1 MVVGA
6 LLPLLVFSTALTAYS
21 WWQERTALEF
31 RQLERVRAIT
41 IALETELQASIRV
54 LRSVGLLA
62 SLDPSDP
69 SRSAASLRHIAAAQP
84 LWTTLAMGDAQ
95 WRRVTAVTGAGED
108 APMPPAIHEATRRQ
122 AVDTGLPAVS
132 PLVQSEG
139 RYKTQIVVPVV
150 GEGAGVTLLM
160 AAIDQAAWLEFIGR
174 YPIATGATLT
184 LLDQDGL
191 VIARTLNNDRWVGK
205 PPSPD
210 LLRNVRERAEGAFRS
225 TGLEG
230 QQFYSAHSRSTQT
243 GWAVATGL
251 PAQAVELSLR
261 DSSALLLGAA
271 VISIL
276 VAILLA
282 LLFGRRIERP
292 VSGLGEAARALE
304 RGQRAPLP
312 VPLHDGIDEVD
323 EVGHAFHSA
332 ARELSERER
341 ALNDAL
347 VREQQLRRDAE
358 QASAAKDD
366 YLAMLGHELRN
377 PLNALSSA
385 TAIASHDPRSD
396 QAARAREIVARQVVH
411 LRRLVDDLLD
421 VARVTRGMIELDC
434 KPVDLARIVRRTVA
448 AMSGAGRLGKHLVE
462 VDAGEAWVHG
472 DETRLEQ
479 VVANLLDNAGKYTH
493 DGGRVTIRT
502 RTDGDEAVLQIEDNG
517 MGIAPEL
524 LPRVFDLFS
533 QGERTLDRTQ
543 GGLGLGLALVRRLA
557 ELHGGRVDAV
567 SKGPGKGASFTVR
580 LPGTLR
586 PADAGVPTAP
596 PQDEGKALR
605 ILLVEDNPDGR
616 ETLRM
621 MLNLKGHEVHEAD
634 TGPRG
639 FEQAVALQPD
649 VAIVDIGLPGYD
661 GYEVARRVR
670 AEPRAAGIRL
680 VALTGYGQE
689 DDRKNA
695 LKAGF
700 DWFLVKP
707 ADIDALND
715 ILASV

>member
-21 WWQERTALEF
+21 WWQERAALEF
-31 RQLERVRAIT
+31 RQLERVRAIG
-41 IALETELQASIRV
+41 IALDTELQASVRV
-54 LRSVGLLA
+54 LGTLALAASPDPA
-62 SLDPSDP
+62 SLAGFQQP
-69 SRSAASLRHIAAAQP
+69 LRRIAAAQP
-84 LWTTLAMGDAQ
+84 LWTMLAIGDPA
-95 WRRVTAVTGAGED
+95 WREVVAVTGTGED
-108 APMPPAIHEATRRQ
+108 AVLPPAIHEETRRQ
-122 AVDTGLPAVS
+122 VAETGLPAVS
-132 PLVQSEG
+132 PLVQVEG
-139 RYKTQIVVPVV
+139 RHTTQIAFPVV
-150 GEGAGVTLLM
+150 RDGAVVALLM
-160 AAIDQAAWLEFIGR
+160 AAIDQKAWLGFIGQ

-191 VIARTLNNDRWVGK
+191 VIARTLNNERWVGK

-210 LLRNVRERAEGAFRS
+210 VLRNIRERAEGAFHS

-230 QQFYSAHSRSTQT
+230 QKFYSAHSRSPRW
-243 GWAVATGL
+243 GWTVATGL
-251 PAQAVELSLR
+251 PTQAVEFSLR
-261 DSSALLLGAA
+261 DTSWSLLGTAI
-271 VISIL
+271 VSIL

-282 LLFGRRIERP
+282 LLYGRRIERP
-292 VSGLGEAARALE
+292 VAELGVAAQALE
-304 RGQRAPLP
+304 RGQARPIP
-312 VPLHDGIDEVD
+312 RHHGIDEVH
-323 EVGHAFHSA
+323 EVAHAFHSA
-332 ARELSERER
+332 SRELGERER
-341 ALNDAL
+341 ALNEAL
-347 VREQQLRRDAE
+347 AREQQLRREAE
-358 QASAAKDD
+358 QASAAKDE

-377 PLNALSSA
+377 PLNAISSA
-385 TAIASHDPRSD
+385 NAVASRVDPRSE
-396 QAARAREIVARQVVH
+396 AAVRARDIVARQVGS

-421 VARVTRGMIELDC
+421 VARVTRGMITLDR
-434 KPVDLARIVRRTVA
+434 KVVDLSRIVRRAVT

-462 VDAGEAWVHG
+462 VDCGDAWVCG

-479 VVANLLDNAGKYTH
+479 VVVNLLDNAAKYTH
-493 DGGRVTIRT
+493 EGGHVTVHTRVE
-502 RTDGDEAVLQIEDNG
+502 GDQAVVQVEDNG

-533 QGERTLDRTQ
+533 QGERSLDRTQ
-543 GGLGLGLALVRRLA
+543 GGLGLGLSLVRRLV
-557 ELHGGRVDAV
+557 ELHGGTVSAV

-580 LPGTLR
+580 LPRVDPPAVFNR
-586 PADAGVPTAP
+586 PSADSDA
-596 PQDEGKALR
+596 GKALR

-621 MLNLKGHEVHEAD
+621 MLDLKGHEVHEAD

-639 FEQAVALQPD
+639 FEQVMALQPD

-689 DDRKNA
+689 EDRRNA
-695 LKAGF
+695 LRAGF

-707 ADIDALND
+707 ADINALND
-715 ILASV
+715 ILAAV